1 MGHIKTTEQT
11 ETHMEHN
18 DHRAARG
25 LNRRAFIAAGAA
37 LPLMGILSRRA
48 DAAEFTYK
56 LATAQDP
63 THPVNTRAQQAADRI
78 REATHGRLEIR
89 VFPASQLGSDSD
101 QLSQVRN
108 GSIEFCNQAGSTL
121 SVLAPIA
128 GIANTGFAFNSY
140 DDVWKAMDGSL
151 GNYIRAQIEKTGV
164 VSVSRAWDNGFRQI
178 STSSRPIHAP
188 EDLRGLKIRVPVSP
202 MLTSIFQSLGAGP
215 TPLNFNELYSALQ
228 TKLVDGEENALPT
241 IATSKIYEV
250 QKYISMTSHVWDNY
264 WILGNPAAFQRL
276 PEEVR
281 QIVKREF
288 DRSGLD
294 ERADI
299 AKQSDSLRTELANK
313 GIQFTSVDRS
323 AFRAALSKAG
333 FYGKWR
339 EKFGHEAWALLE
351 QTAGKLA

>member
-1 MGHIKTTEQT
+1 MGQIKTIEET

-140 DDVWKAMDGSL
+140 DDVWKAMDGGL

-164 VSVSRAWDNGFRQI
+164 VSVSRAWDN
-178 STSSRPIHAP
+178 

-299 AKQSDSLRTELANK
+299 ARQSESLRTELGNK
-313 GIQFTSVDRS
+313 GIQFSSVDRS